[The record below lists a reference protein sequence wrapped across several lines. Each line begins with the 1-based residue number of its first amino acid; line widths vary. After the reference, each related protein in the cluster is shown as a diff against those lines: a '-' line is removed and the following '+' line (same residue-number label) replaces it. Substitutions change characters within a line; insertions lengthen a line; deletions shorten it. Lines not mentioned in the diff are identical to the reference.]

1 MLGVLEQHSSEVSVA
16 EQGGE
21 SGRRQGQSHSK
32 EMEGKGRKER
42 RKAGEGRRKG
52 RRKQDHHQVLN
63 TFKLVTDGW
72 FF

>member
-1 MLGVLEQHSSEVSVA
+1 MSVWL

-21 SGRRQGQSHSK
+21 SGRRQDQIHSK

-42 RKAGEGRRKG
+42 KKEGEGRRKG
-52 RRKQDHHQVLN
+52 GRKEVQNQFLS